1 MDDLEQ
7 QVWRLC
13 SDIVSEVCFKQQL
26 CMKVMNCLTFRCWI
40 THLLVLLVFVDLSFK
55 QCIYLKSEPIML
67 YCATFDTNNA
77 VLCHFEGAAFWSS
90 ASSHLLWNRDLY
102 SLQHFHWETNY
113 RNLSKPV
120 EEIGWTDID
129 PKIHKTLE
137 KAQNTNDATTPK
149 KHHQVGDRSLA
160 IDTSPLLISLA
171 FS

>member
-1 MDDLEQ
+1 MDDLEP

-13 SDIVSEVCFKQQL
+13 SDIVSEVCFKQLL
-26 CMKVMNCLTFRCWI
+26 CTKVMNCLTFRCWI

-67 YCATFDTNNA
+67 YCATFETNNA

-113 RNLSKPV
+113 RNLSKSL
-120 EEIGWTDID
+120 EEYQLTRYRSKGTHWEDT
-129 PKIHKTLE
+129 
-137 KAQNTNDATTPK
+137 QNIRKNIFKHQSTQDTMTPPHLKSTT
-149 KHHQVGDRSLA
+149 G
-160 IDTSPLLISLA
+160 
-171 FS
+171 